1 MLGEPRI
8 SKSGRSSERLARRL
22 LSDAHKLER
31 LDDLRGLISGVIKEA
46 VRSNRVS
53 RSALLIND
61 EEIATVL
68 KTVEEASFGRETVAR
83 KRLRVEWCLW
93 RHAKWIRLAID
104 TGNASPPPSQPGR
117 GSTVSLDAPREA
129 QALLSAAVPYGR
141 LSRAFL
147 ARRAL
152 AVRALRQIARTDQF
166 VNGRN
171 PKDFGE
177 HDWGL
182 WVTRRNGIAILCGY
196 GWGYLVTPCGM
207 LYVPDWMMP
216 EREYTPGYW
225 PDGPSRTTVLT
236 DYTPD
241 PWVII
246 QQFGI
251 AVPREASQQTWNGDV
266 AAQVTAL
273 LLAGV
278 PENMRRAG
286 W

>member
-1 MLGEPRI
+1 MLGEPHI

-46 VRSNRVS
+46 VRSNRLS
-53 RSALLIND
+53 GSALLNND
-61 EEIATVL
+61 KEIATIL
-68 KTVEEASFGRETVAR
+68 KTVEDASFGRETVAR
-83 KRLRVEWCLW
+83 KRLSVEWCLW

-104 TGNASPPPSQPGR
+104 TGSSPPPPSQPGR
-117 GSTVSLDAPREA
+117 GRTVSLEAPREA

-152 AVRALRQIARTDQF
+152 AVRALRQIANADRF
-166 VNGRN
+166 PNGRN
-171 PKDFGE
+171 PKDFDE
-177 HDWGL
+177 DHWGV
-182 WVTRRNGIAILCGY
+182 WVTRRNGIAIICGY
-196 GWGYLVTPCGM
+196 GWGYLVTPNGI
-207 LYVPDWMMP
+207 LYVPHWMMP
-216 EREYTPGYW
+216 HADDSDFWARASAEAVRA
-225 PDGPSRTTVLT
+225 SH
-236 DYTPD
+236 TPD

-251 AVPREASQQTWNGDV
+251 MVPKEPMQQVWNDQVGG
-266 AAQVTAL
+266 QVTAL
-273 LLAGV
+273 FLAGV
-278 PENMRRAG
+278 PEHMRRDG